1 MYVFMYVCMYVSLHV
16 YIIGCMFAYVH
27 ICLCSIPF
35 YYLITNL
42 RSHTNTHTHKHTH
55 LPTYTH
61 TLAFRGVSVRA
72 YDSINHGILIQKL
85 CSSMYTIGAILN
97 KIISQT
103 VLKTAAKL
111 SVSHGRI

>member
-1 MYVFMYVCMYVSLHV
+1 MHVCKPTCIYNWMHVCICAYLFVFN
-16 YIIGCMFAYVH
+16 
-27 ICLCSIPF
+27 SILLSYNEPKV
-35 YYLITNL
+35 T
-42 RSHTNTHTHKHTH
+42 HKHTHTHTHTH